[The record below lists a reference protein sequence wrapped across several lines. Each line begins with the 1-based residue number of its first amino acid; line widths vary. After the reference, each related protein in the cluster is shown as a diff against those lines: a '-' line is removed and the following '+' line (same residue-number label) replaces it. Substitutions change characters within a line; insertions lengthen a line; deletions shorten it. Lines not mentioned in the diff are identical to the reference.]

1 MGIGVKKC
9 EKGLQNPHLCF
20 QPLFFP
26 FHRQFHPSVK
36 KGSIYN
42 IENTLEE
49 LEEKLDPSVFFRA
62 NRQFIVAREAIH
74 EIEFYFN
81 GRLSIKIQPLAAEK
95 ILVSKERV
103 PVFRKWFE
111 VV

>member
-1 MGIGVKKC
+1 VK
-9 EKGLQNPHLCF
+9 EGN
-20 QPLFFP
+20 
-26 FHRQFHPSVK
+26 V
-36 KGSIYN
+36 YN

-49 LEEKLDPSVFFRA
+49 LEEKLDPILFFRA
-62 NRQFIVAREAIH
+62 NRQFIVAREAIY

-81 GRLSIKIQPLAAEK
+81 GRLSIKTQPLAAEK
-95 ILVSKERV
+95 VLVSKERV